1 MSDRVSIDQQR
12 KEEQNAKAL
21 VRDNSLVPEEL
32 LGTGQWIQD
41 ARSGIASPQ
50 TGEFWPKSNKTAAD
64 ATILHYFTRRVFEGS
79 R

>member
-12 KEEQNAKAL
+12 KEEQNAMAL

-50 TGEFWPKSNKTAAD
+50 TGGFWPNSNKTAD
-64 ATILHYFTRRVFEGS
+64 ATILHYFTRRVFEGT